1 MKVTTAEFLCSID
14 QQREYPSIKKP
25 EIAFAGRS
33 NVGKSS
39 MINTLL
45 GRKNLVRTSKTP
57 GLTRKINF
65 FVVNNLLV
73 FVDLPGY
80 GFAAVPLEIR
90 KQWGPMVETYL
101 KGREELAGVVVI
113 VDSRREPTDF
123 DKTLFDFLQSNGIL
137 FVVALSKIDKITN
150 SLFVSQIRGLRSI
163 LSPEIPAVGFSAT
176 TGTGKNEL
184 WKAIKYLIEC
194 QKATRGSLRQQPEN
208 P

>member
-1 MKVTTAEFLCSID
+1 
-14 QQREYPSIKKP
+14 
-25 EIAFAGRS
+25 
-33 NVGKSS
+33 
-39 MINTLL
+39 
-45 GRKNLVRTSKTP
+45 
-57 GLTRKINF
+57 
-65 FVVNNLLV
+65 
-73 FVDLPGY
+73 
-80 GFAAVPLEIR
+80 
-90 KQWGPMVETYL
+90 MVETYL

-150 SLFVSQIRGLRSI
+150 SLLVSQIRGLRSI